1 MNKNLTAL
9 FTVCI
14 CLFVVSCGS
23 PLKESGKTQVAVA
36 GGKTLYLEDL
46 DGVVPQ
52 GASSQDSLL
61 FVQSYIRNW
70 VEEQLLIEE
79 AKADK
84 NIDFSEIEER
94 VEEYRNTLI
103 YYAHLNNLM
112 QRDMDTTVSE
122 PEMLAFYEENKA
134 GFELKENILKVN
146 YVILPNSLK
155 KTEKAKKLFFAG
167 NYNDNILKEFCR
179 DAAYSCQ
186 LADSSWISFD
196 AFSQII
202 PVDRTQS
209 PELLLRMKK
218 NLEIQDTV
226 LGYWV
231 KIHDYKIKESI
242 SPFEFVRDEIR
253 LILLNRRKNEFLMNY
268 RKKLFDEG
276 IENRKVEIYNP

>member
-1 MNKNLTAL
+1 VNKNLTA
-9 FTVCI
+9 FFKVFI
-14 CLFVVSCGS
+14 CLSAVSCGS
-23 PLKESGKTQVAVA
+23 PLKESGKARVAVA

-46 DGVVPQ
+46 NGVVPR
-52 GASSQDSLL
+52 GASPQDSFL

-79 AKADK
+79 AKTDK

-103 YYAHLNNLM
+103 YHAHLNNLI
-112 QRDMDTTVSE
+112 QRDMDTTISE
-122 PEMLAFYEENKA
+122 TEMLAFYEENKA

-202 PVDRTQS
+202 PVDRTRS
-209 PELLLRMKK
+209 PELLLKMKK
-218 NLEIQDTV
+218 NIEIQDTV
-226 LGYWV
+226 LEYWV
-231 KIHDYKIKESI
+231 KIQDYKIKESI
-242 SPFEFVRDEIR
+242 SPFEIVRDEVR